1 MINFFSSEFCDEHP
15 GLHKTG
21 LRNQLP
27 WTGDHL
33 TNIQIIETRSSE
45 MNTAVDIKYSTNTL
59 KVFGFSVLS
68 IQFSVCDKLLRL
80 LEKYIE
86 PSQSCSSAIS
96 GVDDRRLD
104 ELLGDGIK
112 GQLITENKV
121 SSKILATMLIKIL
134 SCYDE
139 IYPKLLN

>member
-1 MINFFSSEFCDEHP
+1 
-15 GLHKTG
+15 
-21 LRNQLP
+21 
-27 WTGDHL
+27 
-33 TNIQIIETRSSE
+33 

-59 KVFGFSVLS
+59 KVFGFSVFS
-68 IQFSVCDKLLRL
+68 IQFSVCDKLLRS

-86 PSQSCSSAIS
+86 PPQSCSSAIS

-121 SSKILATMLIKIL
+121 SSKILATMLIKIVF
-134 SCYDE
+134 
-139 IYPKLLN
+139 KLLR

>member
-1 MINFFSSEFCDEHP
+1 
-15 GLHKTG
+15 
-21 LRNQLP
+21 
-27 WTGDHL
+27 
-33 TNIQIIETRSSE
+33 
-45 MNTAVDIKYSTNTL
+45 MNTAVDINYSTNTL
-59 KVFGFSVLS
+59 KVFGFSVSS

-121 SSKILATMLIKIL
+121 SSKILASMVIKIVFL
-134 SCYDE
+134 FF
-139 IYPKLLN
+139 KLLR

>member
-1 MINFFSSEFCDEHP
+1 
-15 GLHKTG
+15 
-21 LRNQLP
+21 
-27 WTGDHL
+27 
-33 TNIQIIETRSSE
+33 

-59 KVFGFSVLS
+59 KVFGFSVFS
-68 IQFSVCDKLLRL
+68 IVFSFQYVEVVEII
-80 LEKYIE
+80 EKYLE

-121 SSKILATMLIKIL
+121 SSKILATMLIKIVFL
-134 SCYDE
+134 FF
-139 IYPKLLN
+139 KLLR